1 LLKLEFTHMNH
12 VHRLAG
18 VVLGCLFLLNGC
30 GGGGGGG
37 DSGPTPTTPTTPPT
51 GTVLAGSLWSSDSNI
66 SDTQGT
72 FASDLITGTS
82 TKVNAD
88 TEAVPTADGSRL
100 LRRDYTSDGSVGD
113 ATHITVV
120 RATDGQLVTDLT
132 VEGYV
137 GTLWPSPQA
146 ANLVLTRW
154 APSINEPRSTV
165 AYDID
170 QRKVLFSTPASA
182 RPDALAWTP
191 DGGLLRVKQSGEIT
205 KLALGGAEQ
214 AVRTLAWPEGRVLQ
228 AVYVSPDG
236 SKALVQLAALRESG
250 SVSGVDLWMMN
261 IDGSNLRRFT
271 KNDLI
276 ANAFWSPDS
285 KFVAFTKDTGVTCT
299 DATCQGSCTVWY
311 AEATASDVV
320 AVAASGDAKQFSVKR
335 TNNGSTTTLSCP
347 VIAWTR

>member
-1 LLKLEFTHMNH
+1 MHHL
-12 VHRLAG
+12 HRLAG
-18 VVLGCLFLLNGC
+18 LVLASLLLLNGC

-37 DSGPTPTTPTTPPT
+37 GESPPPTIPTDPTTPPPSA
-51 GTVLAGSLWSSDSNI
+51 VVSGSLWSSDSNI
-66 SDTQGT
+66 SNAQGT
-72 FASDLITGTS
+72 FVSDLVTGTS
-82 TKVNAD
+82 TKVDAD
-88 TEAVPTADGSRL
+88 TEAMPSADGSRL

-113 ATHITVV
+113 ETRITVV
-120 RATDGQLVTDLT
+120 RTTDGQLVTDLT

-137 GTLWPSPQA
+137 GVLWPSPQA
-146 ANLVLTRW
+146 ANIVLTRW
-154 APSINEPRSTV
+154 APSINEPRGTV
-165 AYDID
+165 AYDIE
-170 QRKVLFSTPASA
+170 QRKVLFSTPAST
-182 RPDALAWTP
+182 RPDAVAWMP

-205 KLALGGAEQ
+205 KLALGGTEQ
-214 AVRTLAWPEGRVLQ
+214 AVRTLSWPDGRVLQ

-236 SKALVQLAALRESG
+236 GKALVQLAALRETG

-276 ANAFWSPDS
+276 TNAFWSPDS

-311 AEATASDVV
+311 AEASASDVV
-320 AVAASGDAKQFSVKR
+320 AVAGSNDAKQFSVKR
-335 TNNGSTTTLSCP
+335 THNASTTTLSCP